1 MSLPKIRLIDVS
13 KTFDGHRALDEISL
27 EVANG
32 ESLVLIGGSGS
43 GKTLLLKTIL
53 GLVPP
58 DSGCIEIDGQDS
70 VGLSENERMAWMQRF
85 GVLFQ
90 RQGLFAS
97 LTVWENVAFRP
108 LQDPAIDKSTA
119 RARAVE
125 KLASV
130 GLTADTADLYP
141 AELFGGMQKR
151 VGLAR
156 AIATHPEIIFLDEPT
171 AGLDPIMSNVISK
184 LIVARKS
191 DLGATIVSVVSD
203 MALFASVLS
212 DGDTVRHDLGSRPA
226 CLGTGGAR
234 CGDGQRPS
242 VARRRRCRHHRR
254 SVGRNHRNRR
264 QRRRDFAVRS
274 ALTPAVGRR
283 LSIHPIFTLAGLQPP
298 RRRARRGR

>member
-13 KTFDGHRALDEISL
+13 KTFDGQRALDGISI

-43 GKTLLLKTIL
+43 GKSLLLKTIL

-70 VGLSENERMAWMQRF
+70 VGLSENERMVWMQRF

-90 RQGLFAS
+90 RQGLFDS
-97 LTVWENVAFRP
+97 LTVWENVAFRL
-108 LQDPAIDKSTA
+108 LQDPAIDKSSA

-141 AELFGGMQKR
+141 AELSGGMQKR

-156 AIATHPEIIFLDEPT
+156 AIATDPEIIFLDEPT
-171 AGLDPIMSNVISK
+171 AGLDPIMSNVISE

-191 DLGATIVSVVSD
+191 DLGATIISVVSD
-203 MALFASVLS
+203 MAVVREIAERVVMLH
-212 DGDTVRHDLGSRPA
+212 DGRIVW
-226 CLGTGGAR
+226 LGTVDELGTTDNAYVHQFVNQLI
-234 CGDGQRPS
+234 DGPIQMPS
-242 VARRRRCRHHRR
+242 L
-254 SVGRNHRNRR
+254 
-264 QRRRDFAVRS
+264 AV
-274 ALTPAVGRR
+274 
-283 LSIHPIFTLAGLQPP
+283 
-298 RRRARRGR
+298 